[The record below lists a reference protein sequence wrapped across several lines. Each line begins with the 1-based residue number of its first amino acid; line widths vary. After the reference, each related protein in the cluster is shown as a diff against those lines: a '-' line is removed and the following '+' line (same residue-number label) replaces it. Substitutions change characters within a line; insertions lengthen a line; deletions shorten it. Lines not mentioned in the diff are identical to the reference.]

1 MNESASNS
9 ARRAFVFVGG
19 GTGGHLY
26 PALAIIEQLRA
37 IEPEVGVHILCSNR
51 AIDAQ
56 ILSKE
61 AVPFSPIP
69 AMPVSKKPRGLVRF
83 IASWGPSVRATRQQI
98 QRFKQSHDSV
108 TVVAMGGFVA
118 APGARAGHAEKVP
131 VILVNLD
138 AVPGKAN
145 VLVAK
150 KATKI
155 FTAANLS
162 DAAGFDSWQRTRPIV
177 RSATADS
184 ISPRNTQQD
193 ARAAF
198 GLDPHTNTLLVTGGS
213 QGAASIT
220 NFVRTMV
227 EQSPQSLADWQVIH
241 QVGNK
246 ISDAEID
253 QLRSTYRDAKINAW
267 VERYINEMGTAL
279 SAADVALGRCG
290 AGTVAECWAARVPS
304 VFFPYPYH
312 KDEHQKH
319 NAQILVDAGATIV
332 LADQIEADANF
343 ASHRDAFTRVLES
356 ESVRDQMRAGF
367 DDLGSPD
374 GAALIARWL
383 IEE

>member
-26 PALAIIEQLRA
+26 PALAIFEQLRA
-37 IEPEVGVHILCSNR
+37 IEPDVGVHILCSNR

-56 ILSKE
+56 ILGKE

-69 AMPVSKKPRGLVRF
+69 AMPVSKKPRGLMRF

-145 VLVAK
+145 VLIAK

-162 DAAGFDSWQRTRPIV
+162 DAAGFDTWQRTRPIV
-177 RSATADS
+177 RSATTDS
-184 ISPRNTQQD
+184 ISPQD

-198 GLDPHTNTLLVTGGS
+198 GLDPDTSTLLVTGGS

-227 EQSPQSLADWQVIH
+227 DQSPQVFANWQVIH
-241 QVGNK
+241 QVGNTM
-246 ISDAEID
+246 SDTEID

-267 VERYINEMGTAL
+267 VERYIDEMGTAL

-319 NAQILVDAGATIV
+319 NAQILVDAGAAIV
-332 LADQIEADANF
+332 LDDHINPERNFQAHRQAFAN
-343 ASHRDAFTRVLES
+343 VLES
-356 ESVRDQMRAGF
+356 QHIRTQMHTGF
-367 DDLGSPD
+367 ASLGCPD
-374 GAALIARWL
+374 GAHQIARAL
-383 IEE
+383 LNGE